1 MFELRPRYFNL
12 IYSLPLV
19 ALAIGFFIM
28 AAYGGGAPTVL
39 AGIAFLAAAAIVFC
53 CIFRYIRKHTLKFNT
68 KEIEVRGV
76 RYPIGEL
83 KIGQAP
89 AINNLTANNALI
101 EIRHKGELIFSFKRS
116 YTHFWDFKAVIEAKD
131 FHLDYF

>member
-12 IYSLPLV
+12 MYSLPLV
-19 ALAIGFFIM
+19 VLATGFFGL
-28 AAYGGGAPTVL
+28 ANWGAGTPLVVI
-39 AGIAFLAAAAIVFC
+39 GIVTLIIWAIVVYC
-53 CIFRYIRKHTLKFNT
+53 MLRYIKKNTVKFNT

-76 RYPIGEL
+76 RYSIEEL

-101 EIRHKGELIFSFKRS
+101 EIHHKGELVASFKRS
-116 YTHFWDFKAVIEAKD
+116 YTHFWEFKAVIEAKG